1 MSDSGQKLVRLS
13 QNGTNPGLFQIRFQ
27 YILLSE
33 SDLKS
38 PGFVPFWTNLTP
50 PKVEHILFK
59 LKFQSVNR

>member
-38 PGFVPFWTNLTP
+38 PGFVPFWTNLKHFGS
-50 PKVEHILFK
+50 KVG
-59 LKFQSVNR
+59 QPGWR